1 MSPAPR
7 KRSHALRTVL
17 PLLLSMIGVLLY
29 GAATAQA
36 AGATLEAESAQLSG
50 GAAVSTEHPGY
61 TGGGFVGGF
70 TDANKGSASVSFTVR
85 SEAAGAGSIAV
96 RYANGTTATMTLS
109 LYVNGE
115 RVRQAGLPA
124 TANWDTWATHEE
136 AVTYKAGDNTVA
148 WTFTASDS
156 GNVNLDNAT
165 PVTPTTPTDP
175 GPTTLTHQAEDAFVS
190 GGASK
195 ATTATGYEGSA
206 YLAGL
211 TTAGARAVF
220 SVDAPAAATYP
231 LTVRYRT
238 TDSAAAT
245 TTLQANGTTVRRL
258 TLPGTG
264 GAWATADTDVP
275 LRTDLNTVAL
285 RTATGDNGGYQLDG
299 ITVTGSTPSATR
311 GATLPYT
318 GYEAESGSTNATTI
332 GPDRTY
338 LSVPSEA
345 SGRKAVVLDSS
356 GDYVQF
362 TLTKPANALTL
373 RYSLPDNAAGT
384 GIDATLSVYVDGN
397 EIKDLPLSSKYS
409 WVYGG
414 YPYNND
420 PSQGSGHH
428 FFDETRTLLGREL
441 PAGTVLKFQKDSGDT
456 AASYTLDLVE
466 TETAPAALT
475 MPATG
480 FVSATTLGVTPDDSS
495 DDTSALNSA
504 LATATSQGKGLWL
517 PSGTYDISGHI
528 DLTGADLRGA
538 GQWYSVLRG
547 KNGKGGLFGR
557 GGTSNVQDLMIAGDV
572 SYRDDANFDAAVEGD
587 FGNGSTLQNLWI
599 EHTKVG
605 LWIDAPTTGLLATGL
620 RIRDTFADGVNLHK
634 GTTGS
639 EVSQSS
645 VRNTGD
651 DGLAMF
657 SESQAVTDCVF
668 RFNTV
673 QVPLLANTVG
683 IYGGHANRVEDNLL
697 ADTVTGSAGIAISS
711 RFAPVPFSGTTS
723 VQRNTLTRTGGYE
736 PNWQSK
742 LGALW
747 IYADSSDIT
756 APVLLKDNDILDST
770 YSGLLISW
778 QKNISALTVDGLE
791 IDRAGSYG
799 IEINSAGA
807 GTLTGVTVSGATDG
821 GLSAS
826 GGFAITRG
834 TGNTGW

>member
-7 KRSHALRTVL
+7 KRSHTRSHTRLSTLRTVL
-17 PLLLSMIGVLLY
+17 PLLLSMLGILLY
-29 GAATAQA
+29 GATVTATAQA
-36 AGATLEAESAQLSG
+36 AD
-50 GAAVSTEHPGY
+50 AV
-61 TGGGFVGGF
+61 
-70 TDANKGSASVSFTVR
+70 
-85 SEAAGAGSIAV
+85 
-96 RYANGTTATMTLS
+96 L
-109 LYVNGE
+109 
-115 RVRQAGLPA
+115 
-124 TANWDTWATHEE
+124 
-136 AVTYKAGDNTVA
+136 
-148 WTFTASDS
+148 
-156 GNVNLDNAT
+156 
-165 PVTPTTPTDP
+165 
-175 GPTTLTHQAEDAFVS
+175 QAEDAFVS
-190 GGASK
+190 GGAAK
-195 ATTATGYEGSA
+195 ATAVTGYEGGA
-206 YLAGL
+206 YVSGF
-211 TTAGARAVF
+211 TGTGARAVF
-220 SVDAPAAATYP
+220 SVTAPKAATYP
-231 LTVRYRT
+231 VTVRYRT
-238 TDSAAAT
+238 PGNSDAT
-245 TTLQANGTTVRRL
+245 VTLLANGTTAHRL

-264 GAWATADTDVP
+264 AAWATADTDVS
-275 LRTDLNTVAL
+275 LRAALNSLTL
-285 RTATGDNGGYQLDG
+285 RTAPGDNGDYQLDSIG
-299 ITVTGSTPSATR
+299 VTGSTPAATR

-318 GYEAESGSTNATTI
+318 AYEAEDGDTDATTT

-338 LSVPSEA
+338 LTVPSEA
-345 SGRKAVVLDSS
+345 SGRKAVVLDET

-384 GIDATLSVYVDGN
+384 GVNASLSVYADGTELKN
-397 EIKDLPLSSKYS
+397 LDLTSKYS
-409 WVYGG
+409 WVYGE
-414 YPYNND
+414 YPYTND

-428 FFDETRTLLGREL
+428 FFDETRTLLPGEL
-441 PAGTVLKFQKDSGDT
+441 PAGTVLKFQKDADDT

-466 TETAPAALT
+466 AETAPAALT
-475 MPATG
+475 MPDG
-480 FVSATTLGVTPDDSS
+480 FVSATTLGVTPDDTT
-495 DDTSALNSA
+495 DDTSALNAA
-504 LATATSQGKGLWL
+504 LTTATSQGKGLWL

-538 GQWYSVLRG
+538 GQWYTVLRG
-547 KNGKGGLFGR
+547 KNGKGGLFGH

-572 SYRDDANFDAAVEGD
+572 SYRDDANFDAAIEGD
-587 FGNGSTLQNLWI
+587 FGNGSTLQNIWI

-634 GTTGS
+634 GTAGS
-639 EVSQSS
+639 EVVQSS
-645 VRNTGD
+645 IRNTGD

-657 SESQAVTDCVF
+657 SESQAVTDCAF

-673 QVPLLANTVG
+673 QLPLLANTVG

-697 ADTVTGSAGIAISS
+697 ADTVTGASGIAISS

-736 PNWQSK
+736 PNWQSE

-756 APVLLKDNDILDST
+756 APVELKDNDVLMST

-778 QKNISALTVDGLE
+778 QKNVADLTVDGLNV
-791 IDRAGSYG
+791 DKAGTYG

-807 GTLTGVTVSGATDG
+807 GTFSGVTVSGATDG
-821 GLSAS
+821 GLSLA